1 MDTLILVESNFEND
15 ELIWLFMNGKKD
27 QPNIFTHLIQ
37 QWSATFNMTNAKIY
51 ELATRVHHLLIE
63 SQVLQELIQGWN

>member
-1 MDTLILVESNFEND
+1 MIVYE
-15 ELIWLFMNGKKD
+15 WKKD
-27 QPNIFTHLIQ
+27 RPNIFTHLIQ